1 MQEELSLQTDILTEA
16 LHRSRLPIWYSHFP
30 SDVWF
35 GGRAC
40 PLEQNLEGLN
50 LLFNPVFLWTQTTA
64 CKIIDNLCKAKA
76 SERPTR
82 AVLVL
87 PELSMDGKDVNLAE
101 YARSKNLLEI
111 LRFPRGTFRFERPT
125 GYAQEEA
132 DLMSPF
138 QGEVSL
144 FLFLNTKSLLFDP
157 IHWVDLE
164 RTLLE
169 WSSVHCP
176 QGEIPLITRQKFQE
190 RQQLTRKYEA
200 EEEGGHHKFSEQP
213 SPESEPIVVTHPC
226 LSLS

>member
-1 MQEELSLQTDILTEA
+1 M
-16 LHRSRLPIWYSHFP
+16 
-30 SDVWF
+30 
-35 GGRAC
+35 
-40 PLEQNLEGLN
+40 
-50 LLFNPVFLWTQTTA
+50 
-64 CKIIDNLCKAKA
+64 
-76 SERPTR
+76 
-82 AVLVL
+82 LVL
-87 PELSMDGKDVNLAE
+87 PELSMGGKDVNLAE

-190 RQQLTRKYEA
+190 RQQLTNPPRKYEA
-200 EEEGGHHKFSEQP
+200 EKKRVDIINLSSHHLKANP
-213 SPESEPIVVTHPC
+213 SLLRKQVRNGPC